1 MKDFLCMFLFIRKTV
16 MEAKVERVGNQYTD
30 AVVMKLTVNMIIY
43 IYTECSMIMSFFCL
57 SILHE

>member
-16 MEAKVERVGNQYTD
+16 MEAKVERAGNQYTD

-43 IYTECSMIMSFFCL
+43 IYTECSMIMSF
-57 SILHE
+57 SV